1 MVLKKSSRFEMWW
14 IKLLLTSK
22 LISLLSKKVEKKT
35 SIIAVSKKKS
45 AELVEQAYLLGIKNF
60 GENYL
65 QEALQKRISLNH
77 LDINW
82 HFIGKIQ
89 SNKCKDIARNFQW
102 VHTIDRFK
110 IAKRLND
117 DCPLN
122 KIINVLIQIN
132 IDNEESKSGINESQ
146 LFDLAEK
153 ISVLPNLKLK
163 GIMVIPKNNLENNLT
178 EESFKKTLEIS
189 TKLRN
194 KFSEAN
200 EISMGMSNDFELAI
214 KNGSTMVR
222 IGTGIFGERN

>member
-1 MVLKKSSRFEMWW
+1 MINIEEN
-14 IKLLLTSK
+14 ISK
-22 LISLLSKKVEKKT
+22 LNKKIEKKT

-45 AELVEQAYLLGIKNF
+45 VELVEQAYLLGIKNF

-65 QEALQKRISLNH
+65 QEALQKIGSLNH

-89 SNKCKDIARNFQW
+89 SNKCKDIARNFKW

-132 IDNEESKSGINESQ
+132 IDNEESKSGIDESQ

-153 ISVLPNLKLK
+153 ISVLPNIKLK

>member
-1 MVLKKSSRFEMWW
+1 MINIEENISILNKK
-14 IKLLLTSK
+14 I
-22 LISLLSKKVEKKT
+22 EKKT
-35 SIIAVSKKKS
+35 SIIAVSKKNP
-45 AELVEQAYLLGIKNF
+45 AELVERAYLLGIKNF

-65 QEALQKRISLNH
+65 QEALQKMISLNH
-77 LDINW
+77 LNINW

-163 GIMVIPKNNLENNLT
+163 GIMVIPKNNFEINLI
-178 EESFKKTLEIS
+178 EQSFKKTLEIS
-189 TKLRN
+189 LKLRN

>member
-1 MVLKKSSRFEMWW
+1 MINIEEN
-14 IKLLLTSK
+14 ISK
-22 LISLLSKKVEKKT
+22 LNKKIEKKT

-45 AELVEQAYLLGIKNF
+45 VELVEQAYLLGIKNF

-65 QEALQKRISLNH
+65 QEALQKIGSLNH

-132 IDNEESKSGINESQ
+132 IDNEESKSGIDESQ

-153 ISVLPNLKLK
+153 ISVLPNIKLK
-163 GIMVIPKNNLENNLT
+163 GIMVIPKNNLEINLT

-189 TKLRN
+189 LKLRN

-200 EISMGMSNDFELAI
+200 EISMGMSSDFELAI

>member
-1 MVLKKSSRFEMWW
+1 MINIEEN
-14 IKLLLTSK
+14 
-22 LISLLSKKVEKKT
+22 ISLLNKKIEKKT

-45 AELVEQAYLLGIKNF
+45 AELVEQAYLVGIKNF

-65 QEALQKRISLNH
+65 QEALQKIISLNH

-117 DCPLN
+117 DCPLD

-189 TKLRN
+189 IKLRN

>member
-1 MVLKKSSRFEMWW
+1 MINIEENISILNKK
-14 IKLLLTSK
+14 I
-22 LISLLSKKVEKKT
+22 EKKT
-35 SIIAVSKKKS
+35 SIIAVSKKNP
-45 AELVEQAYLLGIKNF
+45 AELVERAYLLGIKNF

-65 QEALQKRISLNH
+65 QEALQKMISLNH

-163 GIMVIPKNNLENNLT
+163 GIMVIPKNNFEINLI
-178 EESFKKTLEIS
+178 EQSFKKTLEIS
-189 TKLRN
+189 LKLRN

>member
-1 MVLKKSSRFEMWW
+1 VINIEENISVLDKK
-14 IKLLLTSK
+14 I
-22 LISLLSKKVEKKT
+22 EKRT

-65 QEALQKRISLNH
+65 QEALQKITSLKH

-82 HFIGKIQ
+82 HFIGRIQ

-117 DCPLN
+117 DCPIN

-146 LFDLAEK
+146 LLDLAEK

>member
-1 MVLKKSSRFEMWW
+1 MINIEENISILDKK
-14 IKLLLTSK
+14 I
-22 LISLLSKKVEKKT
+22 EKKT

-45 AELVEQAYLLGIKNF
+45 GELVEQAYLLGIKNF

-65 QEALQKRISLNH
+65 QEALQKIIYLNH

-117 DCPLN
+117 DCPLD

>member
-1 MVLKKSSRFEMWW
+1 MINIEENISILDKK
-14 IKLLLTSK
+14 I
-22 LISLLSKKVEKKT
+22 EKKT

-65 QEALQKRISLNH
+65 QEALQKIISLNH

-146 LFDLAEK
+146 VFDLAEK

-163 GIMVIPKNNLENNLT
+163 GIMVIPKNNLEINLI

-189 TKLRN
+189 LKLRN

>member
-1 MVLKKSSRFEMWW
+1 MINIEEN
-14 IKLLLTSK
+14 
-22 LISLLSKKVEKKT
+22 ISLLNKKIEKKT

-45 AELVEQAYLLGIKNF
+45 AELIEQAYLLGIKNF

-65 QEALQKRISLNH
+65 QEALQKIISLNH

-163 GIMVIPKNNLENNLT
+163 GIMVIPKNNFEINLI
-178 EESFKKTLEIS
+178 EQSFKKTLEIS
-189 TKLRN
+189 LKLRN

>member
-1 MVLKKSSRFEMWW
+1 MLLDKK
-14 IKLLLTSK
+14 I
-22 LISLLSKKVEKKT
+22 EKRT

-45 AELVEQAYLLGIKNF
+45 AELVEQAYILGIKNF

-65 QEALQKRISLNH
+65 QEALQKITSLKH
-77 LDINW
+77 LNINW
-82 HFIGKIQ
+82 HFIGRIQ
-89 SNKCKDIARNFQW
+89 SNKCKEIARNFQW

-117 DCPLN
+117 DCPIN

-146 LFDLAEK
+146 LLDLAEK

-163 GIMVIPKNNLENNLT
+163 GIMVIPKNNFEIDLI

-189 TKLRN
+189 LKLRN
-194 KFSEAN
+194 KFSEAK

>member
-1 MVLKKSSRFEMWW
+1 MINIEEN
-14 IKLLLTSK
+14 
-22 LISLLSKKVEKKT
+22 ISLLNKKIEKKT

-45 AELVEQAYLLGIKNF
+45 AELVEQAYLVGIKNF

-65 QEALQKRISLNH
+65 QEALQKIISLNH

-117 DCPLN
+117 DCPLD

-163 GIMVIPKNNLENNLT
+163 GIMVIPKNNFEIDLI
-178 EESFKKTLEIS
+178 EESFKKTLQIS
-189 TKLRN
+189 LKLRN
-194 KFSEAN
+194 KFSEAK

>member
-1 MVLKKSSRFEMWW
+1 MINIEEN
-14 IKLLLTSK
+14 ISK
-22 LISLLSKKVEKKT
+22 LNKKIEKKT

-45 AELVEQAYLLGIKNF
+45 ADLVERAYLLGIKNF

-65 QEALQKRISLNH
+65 QEALQKIISLNH

-117 DCPLN
+117 NCPLN

-163 GIMVIPKNNLENNLT
+163 GIMVIPKNNLEINLI

-189 TKLRN
+189 LKLRN

>member
-1 MVLKKSSRFEMWW
+1 MINIEEN
-14 IKLLLTSK
+14 
-22 LISLLSKKVEKKT
+22 ISLLNEKIEKKT

-65 QEALQKRISLNH
+65 QEALQKIVSLNH

-89 SNKCKDIARNFQW
+89 SNKCKDIAKNFQW
-102 VHTIDRFK
+102 VHTIDRYK

-117 DCPLN
+117 DCPAN

-146 LFDLAEK
+146 VFDLAEK

-163 GIMVIPKNNLENNLT
+163 GIMVIPKNNLEINLI

-189 TKLRN
+189 LKLRN

>member
-1 MVLKKSSRFEMWW
+1 MINIEEN
-14 IKLLLTSK
+14 
-22 LISLLSKKVEKKT
+22 ISLLNKKIEKKT

-45 AELVEQAYLLGIKNF
+45 AELVEQAYLVGIKNF

-65 QEALQKRISLNH
+65 QEALQKIISLNH

-163 GIMVIPKNNLENNLT
+163 GIMVIPKNNFEINLI
-178 EESFKKTLEIS
+178 EQSFKKTLEIS
-189 TKLRN
+189 LKLRN

>member
-1 MVLKKSSRFEMWW
+1 MINIEENISVLDKK
-14 IKLLLTSK
+14 I
-22 LISLLSKKVEKKT
+22 EKRT

-45 AELVEQAYLLGIKNF
+45 AELVEQAYILGIKNF

-65 QEALQKRISLNH
+65 QEALQKITSLKH
-77 LDINW
+77 LNINW
-82 HFIGKIQ
+82 HFIGRIQ
-89 SNKCKDIARNFQW
+89 SNKCKEIARNFQW

-117 DCPLN
+117 DCPIN

-146 LFDLAEK
+146 LLDLAEK

-163 GIMVIPKNNLENNLT
+163 GIMVIPKNNFEIDLI

-189 TKLRN
+189 LKLRN
-194 KFSEAN
+194 KFSEAK

>member
-1 MVLKKSSRFEMWW
+1 MINIEENISVLDKK
-14 IKLLLTSK
+14 I
-22 LISLLSKKVEKKT
+22 EKRT

-65 QEALQKRISLNH
+65 QEALQKITSLKH
-77 LDINW
+77 LNINW
-82 HFIGKIQ
+82 HFIGRIQ
-89 SNKCKDIARNFQW
+89 SNKCKEIARNFHW

-117 DCPLN
+117 DCPIN

-146 LFDLAEK
+146 LLDLAEK

-163 GIMVIPKNNLENNLT
+163 GIMVIPKNNFEIDLI

-189 TKLRN
+189 LKLRN
-194 KFSEAN
+194 KFSEAK

>member
-1 MVLKKSSRFEMWW
+1 MINIEEN
-14 IKLLLTSK
+14 
-22 LISLLSKKVEKKT
+22 ISILNEKIEKKT

-65 QEALQKRISLNH
+65 QEALQKIVFLNH

-89 SNKCKDIARNFQW
+89 SNKCKDIAKNFQW
-102 VHTIDRFK
+102 VHTIDRYK
-110 IAKRLND
+110 IATRLND
-117 DCPLN
+117 DCPVN

-153 ISVLPNLKLK
+153 ISVLPNIKLK
-163 GIMVIPKNNLENNLT
+163 GIMVIPKNSLEINLT

-189 TKLRN
+189 LKLRN

>member
-1 MVLKKSSRFEMWW
+1 MINIEENISILNKK
-14 IKLLLTSK
+14 I
-22 LISLLSKKVEKKT
+22 EKKT

-65 QEALQKRISLNH
+65 QEALQKMISLNH

-117 DCPLN
+117 DCPLD

-146 LFDLAEK
+146 LFNLAEK

>member
-1 MVLKKSSRFEMWW
+1 MINIEENISVLDKN
-14 IKLLLTSK
+14 I
-22 LISLLSKKVEKKT
+22 EKRT

-65 QEALQKRISLNH
+65 QEALQKITSLKH

-82 HFIGKIQ
+82 HFIGRIQ

-117 DCPLN
+117 DCPIN

-146 LFDLAEK
+146 LLDLAEK

-163 GIMVIPKNNLENNLT
+163 GIMVIPKNNFEIDLI

-189 TKLRN
+189 LKLRN
-194 KFSEAN
+194 KFSEAK

>member
-1 MVLKKSSRFEMWW
+1 MINIEEN
-14 IKLLLTSK
+14 
-22 LISLLSKKVEKKT
+22 ISLLNKKIEKKT

-45 AELVEQAYLLGIKNF
+45 AELVEQAYLLGIKDF

-65 QEALQKRISLNH
+65 QEALQKIISLNH

-117 DCPLN
+117 DCPLD

>member
-1 MVLKKSSRFEMWW
+1 VINIEENISVLDKK
-14 IKLLLTSK
+14 I
-22 LISLLSKKVEKKT
+22 EKRT

-65 QEALQKRISLNH
+65 QEALQKITSLKH
-77 LDINW
+77 LNINW
-82 HFIGKIQ
+82 HFIGRIQ
-89 SNKCKDIARNFQW
+89 SNKCKEIARNFHW

-117 DCPLN
+117 DCPIN

-146 LFDLAEK
+146 LLDLAEK

-163 GIMVIPKNNLENNLT
+163 GIMVIPKNNFEIDLI

-189 TKLRN
+189 LKLRN
-194 KFSEAN
+194 KFSEAK

>member
-1 MVLKKSSRFEMWW
+1 VINIEENISVLDKK
-14 IKLLLTSK
+14 I
-22 LISLLSKKVEKKT
+22 EKRT

-65 QEALQKRISLNH
+65 QEALQKITSLKH

-82 HFIGKIQ
+82 HFIGRIQ

-117 DCPLN
+117 DCPIN

-146 LFDLAEK
+146 LLDLAEK

-163 GIMVIPKNNLENNLT
+163 GIMVIPKNNFEIDLI

-189 TKLRN
+189 LKLRN
-194 KFSEAN
+194 KFSEAK